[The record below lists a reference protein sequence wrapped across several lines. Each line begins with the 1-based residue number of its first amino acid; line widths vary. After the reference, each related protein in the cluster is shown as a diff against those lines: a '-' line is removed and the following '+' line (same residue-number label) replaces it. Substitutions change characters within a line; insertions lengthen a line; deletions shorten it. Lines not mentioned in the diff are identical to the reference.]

1 MSAHATAGAPARRPR
16 RPAIAAALSPK
27 RISAVYVLAGL
38 VLLFALWVPDTFL
51 TTTNLKTVLG
61 QQAIT
66 GILALGLVVALAAG
80 AFDFSVGATLGVAAI
95 LGAWLLGVRDE
106 PVGVAIACAL
116 VAGLVVGAVNGL
128 LVTWLRI
135 DSFIAT
141 LGMSS
146 ILAAATTWISGGDN
160 ITGIPSGFQSIAT
173 TQLLGVQ
180 LPVWYLA
187 ALALATWFV
196 LEHTAAG
203 RYLYATGGGAEAAR
217 LAGVPTLRIT
227 FAALVFAG
235 GVAAFAGIL
244 ATASL
249 GGGSPTIGPPYL
261 LPALSAVFLG
271 STQFKPGRV
280 NVWGTILAVYV
291 LATGVKGLQL
301 AGAPF
306 WIPDLFNGLA
316 LLLAVGLAVQGRR
329 RILRVGTRRRRAG
342 QSRA

>member
-1 MSAHATAGAPARRPR
+1 MSVRTIAATERPTR
-16 RPAIAAALSPK
+16 RPALLAALSPK
-27 RISAVYVLAGL
+27 RISAVYVLIGL
-38 VLLFALWVPDTFL
+38 ILLFALWVPDTFL
-51 TTTNLKTVLG
+51 TVTNLKTVLG

-80 AFDFSVGATLGVAAI
+80 AFDFSVGAMLGVAAI
-95 LGAWLLGVRDE
+95 LAAWLLGIRHE
-106 PVGVAIACAL
+106 SIGVAIGGAL
-116 VAGLVVGAVNGL
+116 AAGLVVGALNGL
-128 LVTWLRI
+128 LVTWFRI

-146 ILAAATTWISGGDN
+146 ILAAATTWISGGEN
-160 ITGIPSGFQSIAT
+160 ITGVPDGFQSIAT
-173 TQLLGVQ
+173 AQLLGVV

-187 ALALATWFV
+187 ALALLTWFV
-196 LEHTAAG
+196 LEHTPAG

-217 LAGVPTLRIT
+217 LAGVATLRVT
-227 FAALVFAG
+227 FLALVFAG
-235 GVAAFAGIL
+235 FVAAFAGIL

-249 GGGSPTIGPPYL
+249 GGGSPTVGPPYL

-329 RILRVGTRRRRAG
+329 RIVRVRPRRRRGAV
-342 QSRA
+342 